1 MADVNPSGIM
11 LKNFRRESDV
21 VRKQGNM
28 AVQRGNKDQGDGRRK
43 VTITAIAR
51 EAGVSVPT
59 VSRVVNGRSDVAP
72 DTRARVEDLLRQYG
86 YRRRTVAPGDR
97 AALLDLV
104 FNDLDSPWAVEI
116 IRGVEEVAHASG
128 VGTVVSAIHDRAGAA
143 RQWMKNLRA
152 RASDGVILVTS
163 ALEPVLHK
171 ELHRLGVPLVV
182 IDPAGSPALDAPTI
196 GATNWAGGMAAT
208 GHLLELGHRRIGFIA
223 GPPRLLCSR
232 ARLDGY
238 RSALEDAGVP
248 VNDELIVP
256 GDFYHES
263 GFTGCETLM
272 ALPEPPTAVFAASDQ
287 MALGAIEALR
297 RKGLR
302 VPQDVSVVGFDD
314 LPEMRWSA
322 PPLTTVRQPLAEM
335 GKMAART
342 VLRQAQGGDIDAP
355 RLELATELVVRAS
368 TAPPAPRPAD

>member
-1 MADVNPSGIM
+1 MAA
-11 LKNFRRESDV
+11 E
-21 VRKQGNM
+21 
-28 AVQRGNKDQGDGRRK
+28 RK

-72 DTRARVEDLLRQYG
+72 ETRAKVEELLRHYG
-86 YRRRTVAPGDR
+86 YRRRTQPPGDR

-116 IRGVEEVAHASG
+116 IRGVEEVAHAAG

-143 RQWMKNLRA
+143 RQWMTNLRA
-152 RASDGVILVTS
+152 RASDGVIMVTS
-163 ALEPVLHK
+163 VLEPLLHK
-171 ELHRLGVPLVV
+171 ELTRLGVPIVV
-182 IDPAGSPALDAPTI
+182 VDPAGGASLAAPTV
-196 GATNWAGGMAAT
+196 GATNWAGGIAAT
-208 GHLLELGHRRIGFIA
+208 EHLLELGHRRIGFIA

-232 ARLDGY
+232 ARHDGY
-238 RSALEDAGVP
+238 RAALEAAEVP
-248 VNDELIVP
+248 VEESLTVP

-263 GFTGCETLM
+263 GFHGCRRLM
-272 ALPEPPTAVFAASDQ
+272 ELPEPPTAVFASSDQ
-287 MALGAIEALR
+287 MAMGAIEALR
-297 RKGLR
+297 QFGLR

-335 GKMAART
+335 GKVAART
-342 VLRQAQGGDIDAP
+342 VLRQARGEEIDSP
-355 RLELATELVVRAS
+355 RVELATELVVRAS
-368 TAPPAPRPAD
+368 TARLGG